1 MMMQSCAGSNHLL
14 YLVDNDH
21 VAPVNLGRH
30 LLNLENL
37 GQNKAKALAAEL
49 QRFHPSVQIK
59 AVDADAVASWLLL
72 KNCDIIIDAT
82 GDWNVQTNLN
92 ELFVEERGTHLT
104 ALLHCWVFANDVGVP
119 RVRHTGEPGICFRVV
134 KHDRKRI
141 ERGNKIYIN

>member
-92 ELFVEERGTHLT
+92 ELFLEDRGTHLT
-104 ALLHCWVFANDVGVP
+104 ALLHCW
-119 RVRHTGEPGICFRVV
+119 RSEEHTSELQSLM
-134 KHDRKRI
+134 RI
-141 ERGNKIYIN
+141 SYADFHLTNKITKTTN

>member
-1 MMMQSCAGSNHLL
+1 MIRRPPRSTRTDTLFPYTTSFRA
-14 YLVDNDH
+14 
-21 VAPVNLGRH
+21 H
-30 LLNLENL
+30 LLNLENI

-92 ELFVEERGTHLT
+92 ELFLEDRGTHLT
-104 ALLHCWVFANDVGVP
+104 ALLHCWVFANRSEKRRVGKEC
-119 RVRHTGEPGICFRVV
+119 VRTCRSRCSTVHYKKK
-134 KHDRKRI
+134 KHI
-141 ERGNKIYIN
+141 